1 MKSRLAFATL
11 YEHFLPMAGSKF
23 ADNGSYLVGQFLV
36 AMPAMADPRFERT
49 VIYMCA
55 HSADGAMG
63 LVVNKPM
70 KDIKL
75 AEILGQLGIEPKI
88 PCEKILVHRGGPVD
102 TARGF
107 VLHSADYE
115 REGTLK
121 VNSEICLSATTDVL
135 RAIASGDGPHRS
147 LMALGYA
154 GWGSGQLDEEIKQN
168 AWLNVPGDEALLF
181 SDDVENKWSRVL
193 AKIGVS
199 PALLSGSA
207 GHA

>member
-1 MKSRLAFATL
+1 MARAKDKSA
-11 YEHFLPMAGSKF
+11 AG
-23 ADNGSYLVGQFLV
+23 YLVGQFLA

-55 HSADGAMG
+55 HSAEGAMG
-63 LVVNKPM
+63 LIINKPM
-70 KDIKL
+70 KDLKVPD
-75 AEILGQLGIEPKI
+75 ILSQLGITISGKCDLI
-88 PCEKILVHRGGPVD
+88 HVHRGGPVE

-107 VLHSADYE
+107 VLHSADYD

-121 VNSEICLSATTDVL
+121 VNSEICLSATTEIL
-135 RAIASGDGPHRS
+135 RAIASGQGPRRS

-154 GWGSGQLDEEIKQN
+154 GWGQGQLDGEIKQN
-168 AWLNVPGDEALLF
+168 AWLSVPADEDLLF
-181 SDDVENKWSRVL
+181 SPESELKWERVL

-199 PALLSGSA
+199 PHLLSGTA